1 MCNDGL
7 SKNRGKVDAG
17 LFYIYIN
24 KELSNKIFFTERNT
38 EEGKQCNKN
47 IYKLIKKNT
56 MRLQHEHSIQNLP
69 RQLANAKAFA
79 EAYLHFIVFALAIK
93 MPRQLNS

>member
-47 IYKLIKKNT
+47 IYKLIKKKYYEIT
-56 MRLQHEHSIQNLP
+56 
-69 RQLANAKAFA
+69 A
-79 EAYLHFIVFALAIK
+79 
-93 MPRQLNS
+93 